1 MRRRRIVGKCE
12 ECNSQLEFMH
22 CDDCNGSGEGYHDGT
37 ICTTCNGAGE
47 TNETYCPVC
56 ADE

>member
-1 MRRRRIVGKCE
+1 MRRRFIGKCE

-22 CDDCNGSGEGYHDGT
+22 CDDCGGSGEGYHEG
-37 ICTTCNGAGE
+37 TTCSTCYGAGE

-56 ADE
+56 DDD